1 MFGIG
6 MPEIAVIIVVALLVL
21 GPKRLPEV
29 ARALGKG
36 LAEFRRVTGEV
47 NKELQTAK
55 DLIENEA
62 REHETQ
68 RRARERERIQREKVL
83 GRQGDA
89 AEGSAP
95 TDPSYP
101 DATAASSS
109 SAGATVARSA
119 SSSGE
124 TAATASASA
133 DSSIESPIDPTPVTG
148 GSSAKA

>member
-55 DLIENEA
+55 DLIETEA

-68 RRARERERIQREKVL
+68 RRTRERERIQREKIL
-83 GRQGDA
+83 GQQA
-89 AEGSAP
+89 AAANTAEGSTPA
-95 TDPSYP
+95 DPASAE
-101 DATAASSS
+101 ATAASAP
-109 SAGATVARSA
+109 SAGTVAH
-119 SSSGE
+119 
-124 TAATASASA
+124 AATAAGETIASASTG
-133 DSSIESPIDPTPVTG
+133 SSIESPTPVARDT
-148 GSSAKA
+148 SAKA